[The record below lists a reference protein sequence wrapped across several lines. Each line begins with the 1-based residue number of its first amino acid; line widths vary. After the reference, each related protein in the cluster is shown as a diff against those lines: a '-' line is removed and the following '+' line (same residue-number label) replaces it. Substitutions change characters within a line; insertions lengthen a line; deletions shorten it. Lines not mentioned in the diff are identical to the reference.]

1 MMSGKQYNFI
11 LANLTDRPIL
21 IPMPM
26 EHIELLAMTSI
37 LVSINIDDNRVFPL
51 IKFVCLKT
59 GSEDCLE

>member
-26 EHIELLAMTSI
+26 EHIELLAMTRCF
-37 LVSINIDDNRVFPL
+37 IDDNRVFSL